1 VEKVADTLKS
11 IDGQIAFLTGHGV
24 PNSVAIICRL
34 RATFSRRCG
43 GKRMS
48 IAKLAPTLASLVA
61 LLFSAYTLYESSLRG
76 ARLSIFVAPRI
87 DYTDPD
93 RPEDVREVF
102 ILPITVA
109 NDGARTGTL
118 LALNLEVTNPRT
130 GHKKMF
136 YAARLGTWGETP
148 LRPFA
153 PVVLAGRGIF
163 SHAVQFEPR
172 KGETVPRILDLEPG
186 KYNFKLTV
194 ENVASTGGL
203 GGGGAVPL
211 EFEMQNERLDY
222 RRFQGT
228 GTMEMWAA
236 DYQSFA
242 SIPR

>member
-1 VEKVADTLKS
+1 MA
-11 IDGQIAFLTGHGV
+11 
-24 PNSVAIICRL
+24 
-34 RATFSRRCG
+34 
-43 GKRMS
+43 
-48 IAKLAPTLASLVA
+48 IAKLAPTLASVVA
-61 LLFSAYTLYESSLRG
+61 LLFSAYTLYESTLRG

-109 NDGARTGTL
+109 NEGARTGTL

-130 GHKKMF
+130 GQKKMF
-136 YAARLGTWGETP
+136 YAARLGTWGEAP

-153 PVVLAGRGIF
+153 PVVLAGRAIF
-163 SHAVQFEPR
+163 SHPVQFEPR
-172 KGETVPRILDLEPG
+172 KGETVARILDLEAG

-236 DYQSFA
+236 DYQSSA
-242 SIPR
+242 SVPR

>member
-1 VEKVADTLKS
+1 M
-11 IDGQIAFLTGHGV
+11 
-24 PNSVAIICRL
+24 SVAK
-34 RATFSRRCG
+34 F
-43 GKRMS
+43 
-48 IAKLAPTLASLVA
+48 APTLASVVA
-61 LLFSAYTLYESSLRG
+61 LLFSAYTLYESTLRG
-76 ARLSIFVAPRI
+76 ARLSVFVAPRI

-102 ILPITVA
+102 VLPITVA
-109 NDGARTGTL
+109 NEGARTGTL
-118 LALNLEVTNPRT
+118 LALNLEVANPRS
-130 GHKKMF
+130 GSKKMF

-153 PVVLAGRGIF
+153 PVVLAGRAIF

-203 GGGGAVPL
+203 GSGGAVPL
-211 EFEMQNERLDY
+211 EFEMQIERLDY
-222 RRFQGT
+222 RRFQGI

-236 DYQSFA
+236 DYQSSA
-242 SIPR
+242 SLPR